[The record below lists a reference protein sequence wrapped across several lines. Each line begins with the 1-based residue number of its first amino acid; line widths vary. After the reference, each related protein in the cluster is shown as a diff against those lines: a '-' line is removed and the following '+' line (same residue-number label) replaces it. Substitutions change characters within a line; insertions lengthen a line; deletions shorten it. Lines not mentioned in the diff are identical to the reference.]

1 MSQEENRVVSWEAE
15 RMRISKLR
23 AMSKPLFWGDRPL
36 PEHAEMKGVLE
47 TDNGKTGILL
57 KLKDGMYVLGMAGS
71 ILQLNQEK
79 IRRKLREA

>member
-1 MSQEENRVVSWEAE
+1 
-15 RMRISKLR
+15 MRISKLR

-57 KLKDGMYVLGMAGS
+57 KLKDGMYVLGMAGN

>member
-1 MSQEENRVVSWEAE
+1 MSQEENRVVSWESE